1 MKPIRALMLCTGN
14 SARSIMA
21 EAIGNNY
28 LFDYIQFKSA
38 GSNPIG
44 EINHLASYFNKA
56 NNFIVSPMPFDTNEY
71 SVRLFWNKRSEN
83 DAAHAWMLGKLYKI
97 QEKNFGLDGD
107 NVDHYYT
114 DPDNRYSVVGSN
126 L

>member
-1 MKPIRALMLCTGN
+1 MQG
-14 SARSIMA
+14 
-21 EAIGNNY
+21 G
-28 LFDYIQFKSA
+28 
-38 GSNPIG
+38 
-44 EINHLASYFNKA
+44 HLASYFNKA

-114 DPDNRYSVVGSN
+114 DPENRYSVVGSN